1 MPAQQIWKRLIN
13 VYHLLSIVKPAS
25 VQFQSL
31 WTIDNCLFKRNGPAK
46 QQKKILP
53 REGYTIWQT
62 WLRTK
67 NYGWSKC
74 LQTHPPMK
82 HARMAL
88 EQVMFPH
95 PAVIETKPALGG
107 HTRTASMRWRQ
118 QRESTTRT
126 YKDPSLLAEN
136 SCVKI
141 SGVWTQSISSWGQV
155 FSDAVISP
163 DLAW

>member
-1 MPAQQIWKRLIN
+1 
-13 VYHLLSIVKPAS
+13 
-25 VQFQSL
+25 
-31 WTIDNCLFKRNGPAK
+31 
-46 QQKKILP
+46 
-53 REGYTIWQT
+53 
-62 WLRTK
+62 
-67 NYGWSKC
+67 
-74 LQTHPPMK
+74 
-82 HARMAL
+82 
-88 EQVMFPH
+88 MFPH

-107 HTRTASMRWRQ
+107 HTRTASMKWRQ